1 MTEQLDSAFTHA
13 LEKYVVAVTPHLR
26 EFLEEVHTLPEIKTL
41 GLPLRTILFGV
52 IGRFHH
58 EMEYGLCTLNL
69 HPLEAYAYGLN
80 KVMHDKHVN
89 ELMNSMMKTGVN
101 AAVNN
106 MLEM

>member
-1 MTEQLDSAFTHA
+1 MDEQLDSAFTTA

-26 EFLEEVHTLPEIKTL
+26 IFLEEVYTLPEIKTL

-58 EMEYGLCTLNL
+58 EMEYGLTTLEL
-69 HPLEAYAYGLN
+69 HPIEAYAYGLN
-80 KVMHDKHVN
+80 KVLHDQHVN